1 MTLSRGDCTTKH
13 RCLRVAAA
21 DNRLQPAEQWIGRR
35 GHSNMSVPVHHM
47 LNSRSMVGLWCP
59 AVAEIKQNRNDQ
71 ALAVLELGAT
81 LLLQICTPAQAAA
94 IVARAY
100 PLHVQP
106 RAIAAAV
113 ARKHAAEQRATSTC

>member
-1 MTLSRGDCTTKH
+1 MPRTQQ
-13 RCLRVAAA
+13 RVCA
-21 DNRLQPAEQWIGRR
+21 RHYTR
-35 GHSNMSVPVHHM
+35 
-47 LNSRSMVGLWCP
+47 NSGSMVGLCP
-59 AVAEIKQNRNDQ
+59 AAAEIKQNRNDQ

-81 LLLQICTPAQAAA
+81 LLLQICTPVQAAA